1 MAIPITPRLVAELER
16 AELKAW
22 SALYRDATAAATGA
36 CGLGIRDFP
45 PAAAMWMS
53 KIDVLACNRVVGL
66 GLEQAPERRE
76 VEEIVAT
83 YEQAMVPRFFVQLA
97 PLVTVGPTITAL
109 TDLGFVHYNNWVR
122 LVRTAAPPGPLPTS
136 VRVEQIGADRGAD
149 FARILCDGFGW
160 NQALA
165 TAIEGVVGKPD
176 WRCYLAFDGDRPV
189 GTAAL
194 VVDGRIGWLSFAATL
209 PEARKHGAH
218 SALLGR
224 RILDARAAG
233 CEYLCVE
240 TAEETQEKEA
250 PSYRNVLRAGFE
262 VGYVRPNYLYKF
274 KQRDDA

>member
-1 MAIPITPRLVAELER
+1 MPIPMTPALVADLER

-22 SALYRDATAAATGA
+22 GALYRDATPAASGA

-66 GLEQAPERRE
+66 GLDQTPDRK
-76 VEEIVAT
+76 VIKEIVAT
-83 YEQAMVPRFFVQLA
+83 YDQAMVPRFFVQLA

-109 TDLGFVHYNNWVR
+109 TDLGFVPYNNWVR
-122 LVRTAAPPGPLPTS
+122 LVRDASPPGPIPTK
-136 VRVEQIGADRGAD
+136 VRVEQIDAARAGD

-160 NQALA
+160 NADLA
-165 TAIEGVVGKPD
+165 VAVEGVVGRPG

-189 GTAAL
+189 ATAAL

-209 PEARKHGAH
+209 PEARGLGGHT
-218 SALLGR
+218 ALLGR

-233 CEYLCVE
+233 CEVLCVE

>member
-1 MAIPITPRLVAELER
+1 MTPGLVADLER

-22 SALYRDATAAATGA
+22 SALYRDATPAATNA
-36 CGLGIRDFP
+36 CGLGLREFP

-53 KIDVLACNRVVGL
+53 KIDILACNRVVGL
-66 GLEQAPERRE
+66 GLDQTPDRK
-76 VEEIVAT
+76 VIEEIVAT
-83 YEQAMVPRFFVQLA
+83 YDQAMVPRFFVQLA

-109 TDLGFVHYNNWVR
+109 SDLGFVHYNNWVR
-122 LVRTAAPPGPLPTS
+122 LVRDASPPGPLPTT
-136 VRVEQIGADRGAD
+136 VRVEEVGTPHAAE
-149 FARILCDGFGW
+149 FARILCEGFGW
-160 NQALA
+160 NLDLA
-165 TAIEGVVGKPD
+165 TAIEGVVGRPE
-176 WRCYLAFDGDRPV
+176 WRCYLAFADGRAV

-194 VVDGRIGWLSFAATL
+194 VIDGQIGWLSFASTL

-233 CEYLCVE
+233 CKFLCVE
-240 TAEETQEKEA
+240 TAEERQEKEA
-250 PSYRNVLRAGFE
+250 PSLRNVLRAGFE